1 MHEGGAACPKARTN
15 KGPRNLFGFG
25 ECVAWGN
32 NTRGGGGVPAEAE
45 SRKVVLRNVNS
56 NAESIDVYGLRT
68 YAG

>member
-1 MHEGGAACPKARTN
+1 MGEQH
-15 KGPRNLFGFG
+15 KG
-25 ECVAWGN
+25 
-32 NTRGGGGVPAEAE
+32 GGGGVPAEAE